1 MQDEAH
7 SRRDHA
13 VISIWRK
20 YRRDLL
26 FVLAIV
32 IGLHLIQTRHVPA
45 GSAPDFAAPAAGGGE
60 ISLQQWHAQQ
70 ETGAI
75 GLYFWA
81 DWCPVCSA
89 QQSNVAA
96 IATDW
101 PLLSVAMQSGDAAAV
116 GKVLEQR
123 GLGWPTAVDE
133 NGSIAARYGVH
144 GVPAFVVIDRSGRI
158 RSVSIGYTTTWGMRL
173 RLWWAGLLAR
183 ASATESDTRAAF
195 TQADESG

>member
-1 MQDEAH
+1 MEDQPR
-7 SRRDHA
+7 SRWCHA
-13 VISIWRK
+13 LSGIWRK

-45 GSAPDFAAPAAGGGE
+45 GSAPDFVAPAAGGGE
-60 ISLQQWHAQQ
+60 LSLQQWQAEQDA
-70 ETGAI
+70 TAV

-96 IATDW
+96 IAADW
-101 PLLSVAMQSGDAAAV
+101 PLLSIAMQSGDAAAV

-123 GLGWPTAVDE
+123 GLDWTTAVDA
-133 NGSIAARYGVH
+133 NGDIAARYGLH
-144 GVPAFVVIDRSGRI
+144 GVPAFVVIDRNGRI
-158 RSVSIGYTTTWGMRL
+158 RSASVGYTTTWGMRL
-173 RLWWAGLLAR
+173 RLWWAGLLA
-183 ASATESDTRAAF
+183 STPP
-195 TQADESG
+195 G

>member
-1 MQDEAH
+1 MEDEAH
-7 SRRDHA
+7 SRREHA

-45 GSAPDFAAPAAGGGE
+45 GSAPDFVAPAAGGGE
-60 ISLQQWHAQQ
+60 LRLQQWQAEQD
-70 ETGAI
+70 AAAV

-96 IATDW
+96 IAADW
-101 PLLSVAMQSGDAAAV
+101 PLLSVAMQSGDAKAV
-116 GKVLEQR
+116 SKVLAQR
-123 GLGWPTAVDE
+123 ELGWPTAVDE
-133 NGSIAARYGVH
+133 DGRIAASYGLH
-144 GVPAFVVIDRSGRI
+144 GVPAFVVIDRNGHI
-158 RSVSIGYTTTWGMRL
+158 RSASIGYTTTWGMRL
-173 RLWWAGLLAR
+173 RLWWAGLLAGK
-183 ASATESDTRAAF
+183 D
-195 TQADESG
+195 